1 MEFSQP
7 AIASMVLTSLK
18 IQLEASFTG
27 NLKYVDII
35 WGSPTGRNFKTRS
48 MLLNRPVMLLRMTH
62 WEQQQQP
69 HTHTQKKNQKTKN
82 KEVTNSAKIYQ
93 SLNFLEDG
101 MKSSIYFYTWILLLW
116 PTHYICVNSGQVSF
130 SGVLINMS
138 TLILMPILYCP
149 ITSHS
154 QSWLH
159 TKIMQKKIKISMCQ
173 PQCRSFS

>member
-62 WEQQQQP
+62 
-69 HTHTQKKNQKTKN
+69 
-82 KEVTNSAKIYQ
+82 
-93 SLNFLEDG
+93 
-101 MKSSIYFYTWILLLW
+101 
-116 PTHYICVNSGQVSF
+116 
-130 SGVLINMS
+130 
-138 TLILMPILYCP
+138 
-149 ITSHS
+149 
-154 QSWLH
+154 
-159 TKIMQKKIKISMCQ
+159 
-173 PQCRSFS
+173 